1 MVAPKALPRCRQAFA
16 DTRQTTH
23 CVVRFLALSQLR
35 YTSKN
40 AYFVLCGLPFLCLWL
55 STVPR
60 PDFQRQYIIL
70 DIAEF
75 CKRFR
80 PFCFAYVSIVLSQAQ
95 AVIIAPPNFAEKNVF
110 KGRKFC
116 KKPLSDHSCARR
128 HTFAQKYKNKQKATN
143 NNKKLLNVTN
153 IFVQKCCLLS
163 KFVV

>member
-143 NNKKLLNVTN
+143 NNKKTFECDKYFCTKVLS
-153 IFVQKCCLLS
+153 FV
-163 KFVV
+163 